1 MGDLRVEIENLDSD
15 LKIQYVFARC
25 KTTSNNQAVED
36 AGFSQ
41 STFYGWSQEVRDYL
55 NSLAMRL
62 KTEAG
67 LRAMLVLQ
75 DAAEEAAK
83 VKVEGLKSRKENI
96 KQAAATEILDRNI
109 GKPTQNINQK
119 DEHSGEVQVK
129 VEYVNTPYQATEL
142 PSEPSEDTSEP
153 E

>member
-1 MGDLRVEIENLDSD
+1 MGDLRAEIENLDSD

-75 DAAEEAAK
+75 EAAEEAAK

-96 KQAAATEILDRNI
+96 KQSAATEILDRNI
-109 GKPTQNINQK
+109 GKPTQK
-119 DEHSGEVQVK
+119 VDAKTEHSGSVTIPMPEL
-129 VEYVNTPYQATEL
+129 VELLKQADKEIADESARTA
-142 PSEPSEDTSEP
+142 
-153 E
+153 